1 MTLPIRSHILQVE
14 QHDTPTRAITLTAA
28 DDHQVLSTVL
38 HDHGIPL
45 NTRCGGRGLCDAC
58 TVEILSGPHTSS
70 AIKACLVKLCDLP
83 SAATTHIRIPTR
95 SSLRYRPQIVT
106 EWRVNIPCGHDP
118 LYVPTREETTP
129 LGVAVDIGT
138 TTVAILLVDLRTGR
152 VLTQAA
158 QFNEQ
163 MKLGDDVVTRINLCL
178 TDPTMLVRLQQAII
192 EATLYPLLRSALA
205 QLDASLNQVRCFT
218 IAGNTTMLHLLA
230 GVNPGPMGMAPFT
243 PVFLAHRV
251 LPAQE
256 LFPALLLPTT
266 VQVHLLPSASAY
278 VGADL
283 TAGVVA
289 SGMYYDEGPSL
300 LVDVGTNGEM
310 VLKHQG
316 QFWGCATAA
325 GPAFEGAGLYCGMR
339 AGTGAIS
346 DISLA
351 GEGDSFSVST
361 QVIGPA
367 HTVAVGL
374 CGSAYVDFLA
384 QGRAVGLLGAQGR
397 FHDKFNA
404 AGHVIPWEK
413 GLDKAFNLGP
423 VTDAHPVVISQR
435 DIASLLQ
442 AKAAIAAGILTLLNQ
457 AGITPAEI
465 KTLYLAG
472 GFGTKMNVAHALAC
486 GLLPGFTVAQIQP
499 VGNTALAGAYLA
511 LLDQSLLT
519 EMKHVGEQMRIVE
532 LNHDPNFEDTYIDQL
547 SLP

>member
-1 MTLPIRSHILQVE
+1 MTHPVRSHILQVE
-14 QHDTPTRAITLTAA
+14 QPDTPIRDITLTA
-28 DDHQVLSTVL
+28 DTDHQVLSTVL

-58 TVEILSGPHTSS
+58 TVQIRNGPHAGS
-70 AIKACLVKLCDLP
+70 AIKACLVKICDLP
-83 SAATTHIRIPTR
+83 NSATTHIRIPAR

-118 LYVPTREETTP
+118 LYVPTPEETTP

-138 TTVAILLVDLRTGR
+138 TTVAILLVDLRTGQ
-152 VLTQAA
+152 VLGQSAM
-158 QFNEQ
+158 FNEQ

-178 TDPTMLVRLQQAII
+178 TDPAMLARLQQAII
-192 EATLYPLLRSALA
+192 EHTLYPLLRGALA
-205 QLDASLNQVRCFT
+205 KLDASLNQVRCFT

-230 GVNPGPMGMAPFT
+230 GVNPGPMGIAPFT
-243 PVFLAHRV
+243 PVFLAHKV
-251 LPAQE
+251 IPAQE
-256 LFPALLLPTT
+256 LFPALALPAS

-283 TAGVVA
+283 TAGVIA
-289 SGMYYDEGPSL
+289 SGMYYDEGPCL
-300 LVDVGTNGEM
+300 LVDVGTNGEII
-310 VLKHQG
+310 LKHQG

-346 DISLA
+346 GIRLA
-351 GEGDSFSVST
+351 GVGANFVVQT
-361 QVIGPA
+361 AIIGPA
-367 HTVAVGL
+367 QRIPAGL

-397 FHDKFNA
+397 FNPDFDA
-404 AGHVIPWEK
+404 DGHVIPWEK
-413 GLDKAFNLGP
+413 GMDKAFQLGMTGDSKP
-423 VTDAHPVVISQR
+423 IVISQR

-457 AGITPAEI
+457 VGITPADI
-465 KTLYLAG
+465 KTVYLAG

-486 GLLPGFTVAQIQP
+486 GLLPGFTEAQIQP

-511 LLDQSLLT
+511 LLDQSLLA
-519 EMKHVGEQMRIVE
+519 EMKTVGEQLQIVE